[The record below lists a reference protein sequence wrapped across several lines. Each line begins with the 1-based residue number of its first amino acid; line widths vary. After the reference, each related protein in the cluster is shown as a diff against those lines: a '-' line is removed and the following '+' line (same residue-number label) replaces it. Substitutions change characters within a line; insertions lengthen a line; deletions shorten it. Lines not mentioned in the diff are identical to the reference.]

1 MHSTPLHT
9 PAAFA
14 NSPTMSELPFE
25 EAEAMARQNAMADI
39 NEDIALIVCQR
50 DTNTEVQVSLLDLDV
65 YLRASRDGGRAL

>member
-1 MHSTPLHT
+1 
-9 PAAFA
+9 
-14 NSPTMSELPFE
+14 
-25 EAEAMARQNAMADI
+25 MARQNAMADI

>member
-1 MHSTPLHT
+1 
-9 PAAFA
+9 
-14 NSPTMSELPFE
+14 MSELPFE